1 MGKSIL
7 YTIFLVLS
15 TLYLSAQP
23 NSNWV
28 ELSGKVVNKIIETP
42 VFATLSLE
50 SLPYGADLRVFQSD
64 EQSGEFIFYVVE
76 NKPYKVKI
84 TAKGYMDF
92 EQEISVDSNSTSWV
106 VAMMPKGS
114 GTLLNLNINFDQ
126 GSAIVMEES
135 YPELDSL
142 VAMLKEYPNMEI
154 QLEGHTDFRGSA
166 RANER
171 LSERRVQSIKSYLV
185 TENISSKRIKTK
197 AFGGSKPLSR
207 ESTAEAKLMN
217 RRVQARIL
225 KTE

>member
-1 MGKSIL
+1 MCKSIL
-7 YTIFLVLS
+7 FTIFLFLCTLS
-15 TLYLSAQP
+15 LSAQP
-23 NSNWV
+23 NTNWV
-28 ELSGKVVNKIIETP
+28 KLEGKVVNKIIETP
-42 VFATLSLE
+42 VLATLTLE
-50 SLPYGADLRVFQSD
+50 SLPYGADLRVFKSD
-64 EQSGEFIFYVVE
+64 EASGEFAFYVVE

-92 EQEISVDSNSTSWV
+92 EREITIDSTSPILLIS
-106 VAMMPKGS
+106 MMPKGS

-126 GSAIVMEES
+126 GNSKVMEES
-135 YPELDSL
+135 FPELDRL

-171 LSERRVQSIKSYLV
+171 LSERRVESIKSYLLS
-185 TENISSKRIKTK
+185 ENISSKRIKTK
-197 AFGGSKPLSR
+197 AFGGSRPLSK
-207 ESTAEAKLMN
+207 ENTEEAKLMN